1 MSEDTGKVLAKEAS
15 PKTPEILIPQINVLS
30 GTEEMLGDTTHVS
43 VAVVVASGG
52 KESTLMISDVAAI
65 ASGGAPV
72 YITKPISLEGR
83 KLVTFLNNKGVKDL
97 PSEVVAFL
105 KATTITCN
113 AFYVTANKTVDD
125 TKATPEEKKAA
136 EAQVS
141 SGPILVMF
149 SIEFDDLIGK
159 LTGDTSI
166 KELFQIKGTSLRVFR
181 CPEDKYPLLQK
192 YAKELYEDLQDAD
205 EDEAPAVLSKPVVP
219 ADTTPAAEP
228 E

>member
-1 MSEDTGKVLAKEAS
+1 MSGDASKEGK
-15 PKTPEILIPQINVLS
+15 TPQINVLL
-30 GTEEMLGDTTHVS
+30 GTEEMLEGDTHVS
-43 VAVVVASGG
+43 VAVVVASDG
-52 KESTLMISDVAAI
+52 KESTLMLSDVEAI

-72 YITKPISLEGR
+72 YITKPISLVGS
-83 KLVTFLNNKGVKDL
+83 KLVTFLDKKGVVIPPPLD
-97 PSEVVAFL
+97 AIID
-105 KATTITCN
+105 AATITCN